1 MKNTTKRLTAVL
13 ALAIALTAGIGPA
26 SRGLQF
32 DEAISRAYTVF
43 NGPQF
48 DEAISRACTVFNGPQ
63 FDEAISRAY
72 TVFNGP
78 VFHEAISRA
87 ATVCN
92 AAGPPCPEDFN
103 ADGEVGPFDLAV
115 LLGAW
120 GPCEEACEPLD
131 PPAPACTCAVDLSG
145 DCAIGPFDLAL
156 LLGNWGPCE

>member
-1 MKNTTKRLTAVL
+1 MKTTTIRLTAVF
-13 ALAIALTAGIGPA
+13 ALAIALTAGSGPP

-43 NGPQF
+43 NQRP
-48 DEAISRACTVFNGPQ
+48 V

-72 TVFNGP
+72 TVFNQRP
-78 VFHEAISRA
+78 VFDEAISRA
-87 ATVCN
+87 ATICN
-92 AAGPPCPEDFN
+92 AAGPNCPADFSG
-103 ADGEVGPFDLAV
+103 DGEVGAFDLAI

-120 GPCEEACEPLD
+120 GPCEEECEQLD

-145 DCAIGPFDLAL
+145 DCAVRPFDLAL

>member
-1 MKNTTKRLTAVL
+1 MNTTTAHWVAVV
-13 ALAIALTAGIGPA
+13 ALAIGLMSASTGPP
-26 SRGLQF
+26 GGPMF

-43 NGPQF
+43 NQRP
-48 DEAISRACTVFNGPQ
+48 V

-72 TVFNGP
+72 TVFNQRP
-78 VFHEAISRA
+78 VFDEAISRA

-92 AAGPPCPEDFN
+92 AAELPCAEDFN
-103 ADGEVGPFDLAV
+103 ADGEVGPFDLAI

-120 GPCEEACEPLD
+120 GPCEEDCEPLD

-145 DCAIGPFDLAL
+145 DCAVGPFDLAL